1 MPVSTPDVEID
12 PDALKRAV
20 TEALHE
26 NRDWL
31 RDLVQEALE
40 TCAMDEAQREADVRS
55 AATHRPLVLG
65 GVRGDA

>member
-1 MPVSTPDVEID
+1 MPLSTPDAEID

-20 TEALHE
+20 SAALRE

-31 RDLVQEALE
+31 RDLMQEALE
-40 TCAMDEAQREADVRS
+40 TCAMDETQREAEIRS
-55 AATHRPLVLG
+55 AATARPLVLG